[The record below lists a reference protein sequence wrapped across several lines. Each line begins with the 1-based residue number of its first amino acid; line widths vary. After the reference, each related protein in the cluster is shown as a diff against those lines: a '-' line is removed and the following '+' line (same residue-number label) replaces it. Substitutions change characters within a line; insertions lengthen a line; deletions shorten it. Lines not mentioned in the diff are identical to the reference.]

1 MNNNLTLILT
11 LRYKYGKS
19 VIAGLQQRSTI
30 IVTYHACIDRF
41 MYTST
46 RFSGVRSYR
55 AVAALFVHVSD
66 PPPLVGGQRDV
77 LGVPL
82 TLTGEELTVAHVTNR
97 QSTYNIQKINIPRTN
112 N

>member
-1 MNNNLTLILT
+1 MHVQT
-11 LRYKYGKS
+11 
-19 VIAGLQQRSTI
+19 GL
-30 IVTYHACIDRF
+30 C
-41 MYTST
+41 TST

-66 PPPLVGGQRDV
+66 PPALVGGERDV

-82 TLTGEELTVAHVTNR
+82 TLTGEELTVAHVTYR